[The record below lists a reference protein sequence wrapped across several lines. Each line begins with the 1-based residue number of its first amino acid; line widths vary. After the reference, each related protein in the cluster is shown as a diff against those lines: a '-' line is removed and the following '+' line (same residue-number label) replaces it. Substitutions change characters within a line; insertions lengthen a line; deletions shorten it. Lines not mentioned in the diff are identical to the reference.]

1 MPIAVGST
9 APDFTL
15 KTMTPEGLA
24 DVRLSDHRGK
34 DTVVLL
40 FFPGA
45 FTSVCTTELCD
56 VTSGLGSYQALNA
69 VVYGISVDSA
79 FAQSGWAKANQI
91 EVPLLSD
98 YRREVVA
105 AYDVVLP
112 DLAGLGP
119 SATRAVFVIDKEGV
133 IRYAEQTEN
142 PGVQPN
148 FDALLEAVRAVA

>member
-1 MPIAVGST
+1 MPIPVGST

-15 KTMTPEGLA
+15 KTMTSEGMA
-24 DVRLSDHRGK
+24 DVRLADHRGK
-34 DTVVLL
+34 ETVVLL

-56 VTSGLGSYQALNA
+56 VTSGLGAYKDLNA

-79 FAQSGWAKANQI
+79 FAQNGWAKANQI
-91 EVPLLSD
+91 AVTLLSD

-105 AYDVVLP
+105 AYDVVWP

-119 SATRAVFVIDKEGV
+119 SAARAVFVIDKEGV
-133 IRYAEQTEN
+133 VRYVEQTEN
-142 PGVQPN
+142 PGIQPN
-148 FDALLEAVRAVA
+148 FDALLDAVRAVA

>member
-15 KTMTPEGLA
+15 KTLTAEGFA

-56 VTSGLGSYQALNA
+56 VTSGLGAYQALNA

-79 FAQSGWAKANQI
+79 FAQNGWAKANQI

-112 DLAGLGP
+112 DLVGLGP

-133 IRYAEQTEN
+133 VRYAEQTEN